1 LVAKGGGKRTYVRDG
16 NGRFASTPGGAAKK
30 AAKSTSGRKGTL
42 GARTGLKGSK
52 AKLKAKDKADQTLQ
66 NTLSTRAQKGAVKRG
81 SRKLAAAK
89 VAAQT
94 RIGGGRKGVIGKSR
108 GLKPGVLAAR
118 REVKPAA
125 PANLATRKASK
136 GPKTKLPRTATPA
149 GAIRRSDLAKVKA
162 DARKGIGTP
171 MSRAG
176 QRAIARSAREAPLQR
191 KQAIAAAKRKGRTGF
206 GKGPKMNTGAIGNRD
221 FNWNRNEQPA
231 TAQER
236 LAMWRRS
243 ERRMI
248 RNTPSD
254 AGKRGYYGAL
264 RASRRAAEL
273 VDMGNRRGNLPTTR
287 KMAEEP
293 RQRRSDRISRNET
306 QGRLTSSEASRRLL
320 PQIQKVRDAGQKR
333 IAEGKKPT
341 AAQKEKERK
350 LVGEYNKAVRKLQV
364 AEAAKSYMQNP
375 YGFKAQRMSGAVK
388 PAKLTRTKGS
398 KVSLPRTPGTVAKP
412 KGLKPGI
419 KMSKGKA
426 RAGQAERAIAR
437 ALKNQLNS
445 EDPRNKN
452 PNARIYSERGNRPG
466 KKQMRSMLRAD
477 SALDFYRDP
486 AKALRTS
493 GINRTKPGYRVP
505 RELSLNFDVWPKR
518 RRKRQP

>member
-1 LVAKGGGKRTYVRDG
+1 MAKGGKRRTYVRDG
-16 NGRFASTPGGAAKK
+16 NGRFASAPGGAAKK

-52 AKLKAKDKADQTLQ
+52 AKLAAKDKADQTLQ
-66 NTLSTRAQKGAVKRG
+66 NTLSTRAQKGVVTRG

-94 RIGGGRKGVIGKSR
+94 RISGARKGVIGKPR
-108 GLKPGVLAAR
+108 GVKPGALAAR
-118 REVKPAA
+118 GEMKPAA
-125 PANLATRKASK
+125 PASLATKKASR
-136 GPKTKLPRTATPA
+136 GPKVKLPRTATPA

-162 DARKGIGTP
+162 DAKKGIGTP

-273 VDMGNRRGNLPTTR
+273 VNMGNRRGNLPTTR

-306 QGRLTSSEASRRLL
+306 QGRLASSEASRRLL
-320 PQIQKVRDAGQKR
+320 PQVQKVRDAGQKR

-341 AAQKEKERK
+341 AAQKEKERR

-388 PAKLTRTKGS
+388 PVKPLTRAKGS
-398 KVSLPRTPGTVAKP
+398 RISLPRTPSTVAKP
-412 KGLKPGI
+412 KGLNPGALAARRA
-419 KMSKGKA
+419 KKEFPKSMRGKNVNQDA
-426 RAGQAERAIAR
+426 AWMAFMDRAQS
-437 ALKNQLNS
+437 L
-445 EDPRNKN
+445 PNK
-452 PNARIYSERGNRPG
+452 R
-466 KKQMRSMLRAD
+466 RSMNDYNKKRTAQSLAT
-477 SALDFYRDP
+477 S
-486 AKALRTS
+486 AKAQKYIS
-493 GINRTKPGYRVP
+493 KYVGPNRSMYLGVASSAPSPQK
-505 RELSLNFDVWPKR
+505 SR
-518 RRKRQP
+518 RRRNP